1 MPGSGAGRMTRR
13 TTGRTTTRTARVP
26 RQRAGSARSTEGVAE
41 QLRPVLRGLL
51 GEDLPLRLRAWDG
64 STTGPA
70 DSAAT
75 LVVRS
80 PRALR
85 RILWRP
91 DELGIGRAYVS
102 GDLDVEG
109 DLYAALSLPSM
120 LSRTDRPQLVM
131 DRRERAVALRTA
143 LRVGALGPPPPPPP
157 EESRLRGRLH
167 TTGRDACAISHHYDV
182 GNDFYRLLLG
192 STMTYSCAYWADP
205 SYDLDQAQDAKY
217 ALISRKLGLREGM
230 RLLDVG
236 CGWGGMVLHAA
247 REHGVHAVG
256 VTLSAAQCELA
267 RRRVADAGL
276 SGRVEIRL
284 QDYRAVD
291 DGPYDAIS
299 SIGMAEHVGLA
310 QLGVYAAR
318 LHDLLRPGGRL
329 LHHAIA
335 RRPGPLADPEKSFLT
350 RYVFPDGELQPVG
363 TTVSALEEGGFEVRD
378 VEALREHYAR
388 TCRTWV
394 SRLEERWDEAVA
406 LSSPGRARVWRLYL
420 AASAL
425 SFEQLRAGL
434 NQVLAVRPDDA
445 LRSGLPMTRE
455 QWLLG

>member
-1 MPGSGAGRMTRR
+1 
-13 TTGRTTTRTARVP
+13 VLV
-26 RQRAGSARSTEGVAE
+26 RSQGEVAE

-51 GEDLPLRLRAWDG
+51 GEEFPLRLRAWDG
-64 STTGPA
+64 STTGPD
-70 DSAAT
+70 DSPAT

-109 DLYAALSLPSM
+109 DLYAALSLPAM
-120 LSRTDRPQLVM
+120 LARTDRPDLVM
-131 DRRERAVALRTA
+131 DRHARLQALRTA
-143 LRVGALGPPPPPPP
+143 VRLRAVGPPPPPPP
-157 EESRLRGRLH
+157 EEARLRGRLH
-167 TTGRDACAISHHYDV
+167 APRRDASAITHHYDV
-182 GNDFYRLLLG
+182 GNDFYRLVLG
-192 STMTYSCAYWADP
+192 PTMTYSCAYWAEQ
-205 SYDLDQAQDAKY
+205 SYDLDQAQQAKH
-217 ALISRKLGLREGM
+217 AHVARKLGLREGM

-236 CGWGGMVLHAA
+236 CGWGAMVLHAA
-247 REHGVHAVG
+247 REHGVSAVG
-256 VTLSAAQCELA
+256 ITLSAEQCAYA
-267 RRRVADAGL
+267 RQRVAEAGL
-276 SGRVEIRL
+276 SDRVEIRL

-291 DGPYDAIS
+291 DGPYDEIS

-310 QLGVYAAR
+310 QLGVYAAQ
-318 LHDLLRPGGRL
+318 LHGLLRPGGRL

-335 RRPGPLADPEKSFLT
+335 RRPGPLSDPDHSFLS

-363 TTVSALEEGGFEVRD
+363 TTVSVLEEAGFEVRD

-388 TCRTWV
+388 TCRAWV
-394 SRLEERWDEAVA
+394 SHLEEHWDEAVA

-425 SFEQLRAGL
+425 AFEELRTGV
-434 NQVLAVRPDDA
+434 NQVLAVRPDEQ
-445 LRSGLPMTRE
+445 LRSGLPPTRDE
-455 QWLLG
+455 WLC